1 MFRARVPTFAFERIK
16 DAVYSHRLHG
26 CGVDESEEEVRGN
39 EMSRHVLRLW
49 TALAN
54 GRIEGRALI
63 LLAKTP
69 RGLGGW
75 IKVAPDPDSPPVSG
89 VPRYQARLQY
99 QQLNCCTIGI
109 YGSLQAGQRL
119 QHTNRLLSSGPSSS
133 S

>member
-1 MFRARVPTFAFERIK
+1 VFRARVPTFAFERIK
-16 DAVYSHRLHG
+16 DAVYFHRLHG

-75 IKVAPDPDSPPVSG
+75 IKVAPDPDSPPVPGVSG
-89 VPRYQARLQY
+89 TATVSTAKLLHDRNLRVPPGRPTPTAHEPAP
-99 QQLNCCTIGI
+99 IVWAI
-109 YGSLQAGQRL
+109 EF
-119 QHTNRLLSSGPSSS
+119 
-133 S
+133 